1 MQRPKATPAV
11 CPRVAVVEDDSEMR
25 AFIEHVLADSG
36 LLQCSGTYG
45 RAEEALADMIAVCP
59 DVVLIDVRLPGISGI
74 QCARTLRRL
83 FPRLAIIAISGVRDS
98 ITIEDASDAGCD
110 AYLAKPFLIHQLFA
124 TVQFSLLHRRKKLED
139 FSAAESEKSAYA
151 GLFTA
156 REREVIAHLAN
167 GDLYKEI
174 AAKMGIS
181 FSLVHK
187 VQNRLFQKLKAR
199 NRTEAVKI
207 WQRVEL

>member
-1 MQRPKATPAV
+1 MVDHDGEMGAFLE
-11 CPRVAVVEDDSEMR
+11 RV
-25 AFIEHVLADSG
+25 LTNSG
-36 LLQCSGTYG
+36 LLQCSGTYPC
-45 RAEEALADMIAVCP
+45 AEDALADMLTVCP
-59 DVVLIDVRLPGISGI
+59 DVVLINLRLPEISGI
-74 QCARTLRRL
+74 KCARTLRTL

-98 ITIEDASDAGCD
+98 STIEEASDAGCD
-110 AYLAKPFLIHQLFA
+110 AYLAKPFSIDQLFA
-124 TVQFSLLHRRKKLED
+124 TVQFSLSLRGKRLEG
-139 FSAAESEKSAYA
+139 FRAVAREKCASA

-174 AAKMGIS
+174 ADKMGIS

-199 NRTEAVKI
+199 NRTEAIKI
-207 WQRVEL
+207 WQRVELSTS